1 MNVRPHPRNAS
12 NGRFP
17 RLALVVLAAAGFA
30 EDTESAQ
37 RTATL
42 SVSANVIASCRIEM
56 PVSHPDTLEAP
67 QPLSRVVCPKST
79 RPATRAV
86 LQRSVQKDRDFR
98 WVRYDVEY

>member
-17 RLALVVLAAAGFA
+17 GLALVVLAAAGVPEGA
-30 EDTESAQ
+30 ESAQ

-56 PVSHPDTLEAP
+56 PAPHPDTVEAP
-67 QPLSRVVCPKST
+67 QPLPRVVCPKST

>member
-1 MNVRPHPRNAS
+1 MNVRPQPRNAS
-12 NGRFP
+12 HGRISG
-17 RLALVVLAAAGFA
+17 LALVVLAAAGYPGDSRA
-30 EDTESAQ
+30 TQ
-37 RTATL
+37 RTAALT
-42 SVSANVIASCRIEM
+42 VSANVIASCRIEM
-56 PVSHPDTLEAP
+56 PVSHPDMPGAL